1 MLANVCHKIKF
12 LAIKIKGKYVILQVH
27 KHIAWLITHLN
38 HFVVL
43 MMGYLA
49 ININKDGTWHM
60 MEYQLALKSE
70 LMGPIVTHMMD
81 RHAIKIFK
89 CQEWHAI
96 EKLIMVVIGDRMVLL
111 QS

>member
-1 MLANVCHKIKF
+1 MLANVYHKIKF
-12 LAIKIKGKYVILQVH
+12 LVFKIKGKYVILQVH
-27 KHIAWLITHLN
+27 KHIVWLITHLN

-43 MMGYLA
+43 MMEYLA
-49 ININKDGTWHM
+49 LNICKDGTWRM
-60 MEYQLALKSE
+60 MEYQLVLKLE
-70 LMGPIVTHMMD
+70 LMEPIVTHMMD
-81 RHAIKIFK
+81 WHAIKIFK